1 METNSHEDLEDLIQI
16 NSEALSTL
24 PEREQTIALQGSLT
38 SHRGQLLMRLGKT
51 EEGVKWLK
59 KSYEIR
65 SHDQPFNP
73 RESAWAADNAA
84 TGIAS
89 NNDWPEAIRWYEL
102 ACKHFI
108 EHLSQSSSPNS
119 GKAQQKEHQGEISP
133 ILQISM
139 GRGVFWAGRVAQA
152 RELLSR
158 GLEQVESTE
167 PYSWSNAAK

>member
-1 METNSHEDLEDLIQI
+1 
-16 NSEALSTL
+16 
-24 PEREQTIALQGSLT
+24 
-38 SHRGQLLMRLGKT
+38 MRLGKT
-51 EEGVKWLK
+51 EEGVKWLT

-89 NNDWPEAIRWYEL
+89 NNDWPEAIRWYQL
-102 ACKHFI
+102 ARDHFLD
-108 EHLSQSSSPNS
+108 HLSHSSSPS
-119 GKAQQKEHQGEISP
+119 LGKGQLSP

-152 RELLSR
+152 RELLSQ